1 MIAKTNLI
9 EAFDQ
14 VTEYWSPK
22 VIGRVNDQ
30 YLKVAKFKGE
40 FVWHAHDDEDELF
53 YIVKGSFRMEFEDH
67 AVDVREGEF
76 LTVPKGVVHRPVA
89 EEECWALLI
98 ETVSTKHTGGVDSA
112 YTRSVEEQLA

>member
-1 MIAKTNLI
+1 MIATTNLMA
-9 EAFDQ
+9 AFDD
-14 VTEYWSPK
+14 VTDYWSPK

-53 YIVKGSFRMEFEDH
+53 HIVKGRFRMEFEDS
-67 AVDVREGEF
+67 AVDMGPGDI
-76 LTVPKGVVHRPVA
+76 LTVPKGVLHRPVA

-98 ETVSTKHTGGVDSA
+98 ETVTTKHTGDVETHL
-112 YTRSVEEQLA
+112 TRSIEEQLA